1 MAGTHLLSH
10 HSCSL
15 PKTHNHSFTKN
26 PLPQNLL
33 FPLKSKPTNKPRV
46 LRAVISQNTAKT
58 PLETTKNTHFHHC
71 FSKSEDGYL
80 YCEGLRVDE
89 IMESVE
95 KRPFYLYSK
104 PQITRNVEAY
114 KNALEGLTSII
125 GYAIKANNNYK
136 ILEHL
141 KNLGCGAVL
150 VSGNELKLALRAG
163 FDPTR
168 FIEFYKFGYLMF
180 GFKLFINMILNGIG
194 LLIDLNEVIYL
205 WFLDVL
211 YKISTW
217 N

>member
-1 MAGTHLLSH
+1 
-10 HSCSL
+10 
-15 PKTHNHSFTKN
+15 
-26 PLPQNLL
+26 
-33 FPLKSKPTNKPRV
+33 
-46 LRAVISQNTAKT
+46 
-58 PLETTKNTHFHHC
+58 
-71 FSKSEDGYL
+71 
-80 YCEGLRVDE
+80 
-89 IMESVE
+89 MESVE

-217 N
+217 NSSLEPYI